1 MGNTKGEVCL
11 ALLLMKWAL
20 NGFLLAKLLSQDF
33 PEYFYKAMSVIDLG
47 TIFNR

>member
-20 NGFLLAKLLSQDF
+20 NGFLLASQTAFPGFPRILLQGNVSD
-33 PEYFYKAMSVIDLG
+33 
-47 TIFNR
+47 